1 MHQSPAG
8 DIQPAPAA
16 VTAYSRHLQ
25 FSEDRGGLWS
35 SGNSTIVSLA
45 QSNDDGETTFYG
57 RLARHLQSEIDIA
70 YADIPLI
77 VCGFV
82 SGLVDGLSF
91 NAWGSFS
98 SMQTGNTVFIA
109 LGASGQP
116 RYPAY
121 LWAKSLIAL
130 CTFIASNIIFIQA
143 SRLLGPP
150 RRRSSLILSFAV
162 QSICLLVAALLV
174 ELRIVSPRPEDP
186 RAPIQWM
193 QIIPISLLAFQAGGQ
208 VCASRILEF
217 DEIPTVVLTS
227 LLCDLLVD
235 PNLLARK
242 NPKRDRRVGAFLA
255 LFLGAMTAGGLSKVA
270 SLASSLWFAFGLKV
284 MITGAWTV
292 WKTEGS
298 GRVGKGRGSIV

>member
-1 MHQSPAG
+1 MQQSSA
-8 DIQPAPAA
+8 DNIQPAPAA
-16 VTAYSRHLQ
+16 ATAYNRHLQ

-35 SGNSTIVSLA
+35 SGNSTIVSLN
-45 QSNDDGETTFYG
+45 QSTDDEETTSYA
-57 RLARHLQSEIDIA
+57 RIARHFQAEIDIS
-70 YADIPLI
+70 YADLPLI

-130 CTFIASNIIFIQA
+130 CTFITSNILFIQT

-162 QSICLLVAALLV
+162 QSVCLLVAALLV
-174 ELRIVSPRPEDP
+174 ELEVVAPRPENP

-242 NPKRDRRVGAFLA
+242 NPKRDRRIGAFLA
-255 LFLGAMTAGGLSKVA
+255 LFLGAMTAGGLSKVT
-270 SLASSLWFAFGLKV
+270 SMASSLWFAFGLKL
-284 MITGAWTV
+284 MITLAWMV
-292 WKTEGS
+292 WKTDRS
-298 GRVGKGRGSIV
+298 GKMGKSGGSIV